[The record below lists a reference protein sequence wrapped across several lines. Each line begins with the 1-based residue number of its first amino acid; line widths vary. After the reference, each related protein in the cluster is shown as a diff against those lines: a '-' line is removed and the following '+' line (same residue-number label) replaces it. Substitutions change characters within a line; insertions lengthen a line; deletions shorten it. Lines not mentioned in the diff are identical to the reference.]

1 MDLSQIIAISGKPG
15 LYLVISQSANSIIVE
30 NLENKRR
37 MPAFATNKISALED
51 ITMYTTEEDV
61 PLGDIIQNIYDKE
74 KGGAAISHKEDQK
87 TLRKYVDSV
96 LKNCDHDKVYD
107 SDVKKLLQWYNLL
120 QKSGIL
126 DEREKARLEA
136 EKAEK
141 KKESGEDKKVKK
153 PAATKAKSSEAKK
166 NTPDAKKTPKK
177 KAPAKKKAD
186 K

>member
-30 NLENKRR
+30 NLETKRR

-51 ITMYTTEEDV
+51 ITMYTTDEDA

-74 KGGAAISHKEDQK
+74 KGGEALSHKEDQK
-87 TLRKYVDSV
+87 TLRKYLDSV
-96 LKNCDHDKVYD
+96 LKNCDHEKVYD

-126 DEREKARLEA
+126 DDREKLRLEA
-136 EKAEK
+136 EKKKEGGEEK
-141 KKESGEDKKVKK
+141 KEKK
-153 PAATKAKSSEAKK
+153 PAKAKASDSKTAKEGE
-166 NTPDAKKTPKK
+166 KKAPKK
-177 KAPAKKKAD
+177 KAPSKKKAD